1 MGDNDVS
8 PVAVLWHLAKNQSSY
23 FTWSQPQVVIQQC
36 QVRRLQ
42 TRNRVHILG
51 VV

>member
-1 MGDNDVS
+1 VGDNDVS

-23 FTWSQPQVVIQQC
+23 FTWTQPHVVIWLC

-42 TRNRVHILG
+42 TLNGVHIFG
-51 VV
+51 VA